1 MGMKKKYYLIDTENV
16 GNRWS
21 DYISKLKKGHVL
33 VVFYTKNHSKLLEE
47 CYLKQRYNKKIRWV
61 ECAEGNNALDQQLM
75 GVLSY
80 LIAAHPNAEYTVFSN
95 DKDYTDAIK
104 FWKQRGICVNRV
116 GFDTKKK
123 KKKKEAATD
132 LAKEEPAVDKSCG
145 QIGETAVDKPCGQI
159 GEPAVDKPCGQIEGL
174 EKRSISELTGEELM
188 VEIAKAVPVKK
199 MGNWYALLVSLL
211 GQKDGRELYT
221 QLKDNEEKKK
231 ELSQYLL
238 SDTEERKV
246 YLIEMLFRYH
256 QLDETKAKSAYK
268 LVKAHSSKNKKA
280 MKEDFDKHFGKKT
293 AQEQQYYRVIK
304 PVVSI
309 LKGKD

>member
-1 MGMKKKYYLIDTENV
+1 MKKKYYLIDTENV

-33 VVFYTKNHSKLLEE
+33 VVFYTKHHSKLLEE

-80 LIAAHPNAEYTVFSN
+80 LIADHPNAEYAVFSN

-104 FWKQRGICVNRV
+104 FWKQRGICVSRV

-123 KKKKEAATD
+123 KKKKKEAVAD
-132 LAKEEPAVDKSCG
+132 SAKEKPAVDKSCE
-145 QIGETAVDKPCGQI
+145 QIGESAVDKS
-159 GEPAVDKPCGQIEGL
+159 CGQIEGL
-174 EKRSISELTGEELM
+174 EKRNISELTGEELM
-188 VEIAKAVPVKK
+188 AEIAKVVPVKK

-246 YLIEMLFRYH
+246 YLIALLFQYH
-256 QLDETKAKSAYK
+256 QLDATKAKSAYK

-293 AQEQQYYRVIK
+293 VQEQQYYRVIK